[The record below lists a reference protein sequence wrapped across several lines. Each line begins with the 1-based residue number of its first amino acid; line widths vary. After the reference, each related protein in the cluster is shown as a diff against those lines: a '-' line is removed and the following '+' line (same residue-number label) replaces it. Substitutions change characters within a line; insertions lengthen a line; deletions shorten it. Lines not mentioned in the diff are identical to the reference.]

1 MSSTA
6 TGGLSGRR
14 ILVTGGSG
22 FIGRH
27 VVSVLAADGAHVRV
41 VDLKPHPD
49 PSVEIVVGDLGDPEV
64 LIASLEGGIDSIVH
78 LAAVTSVLRSL
89 EQPELTYQTNVAAT
103 ASLLEAARAAGAT
116 SLVFASTNAVTGP
129 MQAPKISEAATLRPL
144 TPYGSTKAAAE
155 MLMSAYTASYGLRC
169 TCLRLTNVYGP
180 GMQAK
185 DSIVARLMRAIRLG
199 TTFEIY
205 GDGRQVRDYV
215 HVSDVVA
222 AARLALLNPDW
233 DGPLVIGTGTSLSV
247 LDVVDAGASG
257 QRGRVAGAPRA
268 GESRRDAGRDR
279 RFEPR
284 AERRLGAA
292 LQLCRRSRRRV
303 GGMVNRGCA
312 VARPGPRSGSVTA
325 THSAPSSIEL
335 ELASLEPAERTAAAA
350 FLAAHPPGLGAPLA
364 VVIPAYNEEP
374 TVAEVIGEIPA
385 QAAGLQAE
393 VIVVV
398 DGAKDA
404 TAAQATSSGALVC
417 DVPVNR
423 GQGAALRLG
432 YWLARVRGAQVIATI
447 DADGQYEPL
456 ELARV
461 IEPILAGRA
470 DFVSGSRR
478 LGDELTTDG
487 VRHAGVIAFGALISV
502 LVRHRIT
509 DPACG
514 LRAMRAEVTAAVTLE
529 QPQYQASELM
539 ISAALQRIPAG
550 RGADHDARPRNA
562 RHRDQEGWELRLRG
576 AIRPRGHPHLAP
588 AIATPPARGC
598 GPRTPSARRRRT
610 SARTESPEPRR
621 TTR

>member
-247 LDVVDAGASG
+247 LDVVAQVRAVSGAELPVRHGPAKAGEMPAVIVDSSRAQSAG
-257 QRGRVAGAPRA
+257 WAPRFSFADGVAGVWEEWSTADVQPPAPV
-268 GESRRDAGRDR
+268 
-279 RFEPR
+279 
-284 AERRLGAA
+284 LGAA
-292 LQLCRRSRRRV
+292 Q
-303 GGMVNRGCA
+303 
-312 VARPGPRSGSVTA
+312 
-325 THSAPSSIEL
+325 
-335 ELASLEPAERTAAAA
+335 
-350 FLAAHPPGLGAPLA
+350 
-364 VVIPAYNEEP
+364 
-374 TVAEVIGEIPA
+374 
-385 QAAGLQAE
+385 
-393 VIVVV
+393 
-398 DGAKDA
+398 
-404 TAAQATSSGALVC
+404 
-417 DVPVNR
+417 
-423 GQGAALRLG
+423 
-432 YWLARVRGAQVIATI
+432 
-447 DADGQYEPL
+447 
-456 ELARV
+456 
-461 IEPILAGRA
+461 
-470 DFVSGSRR
+470 
-478 LGDELTTDG
+478 
-487 VRHAGVIAFGALISV
+487 
-502 LVRHRIT
+502 
-509 DPACG
+509 
-514 LRAMRAEVTAAVTLE
+514 
-529 QPQYQASELM
+529 
-539 ISAALQRIPAG
+539 
-550 RGADHDARPRNA
+550 
-562 RHRDQEGWELRLRG
+562 
-576 AIRPRGHPHLAP
+576 
-588 AIATPPARGC
+588 
-598 GPRTPSARRRRT
+598 
-610 SARTESPEPRR
+610 
-621 TTR
+621 